1 MKIFLQ
7 GLIAAGL
14 MLWLLI
20 SSLGLIGQSFIKD
33 AVELHGSRMLGSDVV
48 FSDSSINLA
57 DKTVS
62 LHDACFP
69 AMANPSVFCAGT
81 LSLQFSENFLPDFK
95 SKSFFPPLWEIEVF
109 QIKNVAVF
117 YDVDSEGSDFR
128 SLRIRL
134 SQLSEDAMRDRL
146 NARAKD
152 VGAPLLL
159 QIKTLQ
165 VSGITVDARSQKNPG
180 RSKVFS
186 IRDIILTD
194 IGMQEE
200 GVAPAEIIDRL
211 TRSIIDAVRREADK
225 LGMLEAKKQFVDVSP
240 SRKQVVARENDHED
254 NIDPGKTIRSIG
266 TGLKKTGGK
275 MWQGAKDFFN

>member
-1 MKIFLQ
+1 VFPSYGEPFCFLCRNRI
-7 GLIAAGL
+7 L
-14 MLWLLI
+14 
-20 SSLGLIGQSFIKD
+20 
-33 AVELHGSRMLGSDVV
+33 AVFR
-48 FSDSSINLA
+48 
-57 DKTVS
+57 
-62 LHDACFP
+62 
-69 AMANPSVFCAGT
+69 
-81 LSLQFSENFLPDFK
+81 NFLPDFK
-95 SKSFFPPLWEIEVF
+95 SKSFSPPLWEIDAF

-117 YDVDSEGSDFR
+117 YDIDSEGSDFR

-194 IGMQEE
+194 IGLQEE

-211 TRSIIDAVRREADK
+211 TRSIIDAIRREADK
-225 LGMLEAKKQFVDVSP
+225 LGMLEAQKQFVDVSSFWKA
-240 SRKQVVARENDHED
+240 SRCKRKYHDD
-254 NIDPGKTIRSIG
+254 IDTGKTIRSIG

>member
-7 GLIAAGL
+7 GLVAAGL
-14 MLWLLI
+14 MLCFLI
-20 SSLGLIGQSFIKD
+20 VSLEQGGRSFIKD
-33 AVELHGSRMLGSDVV
+33 SVELHGSRMLGSDMV
-48 FSDSSINLA
+48 FSDSSISLT
-57 DKTVS
+57 DKSVS
-62 LHDACFP
+62 LYDACFP
-69 AMANPSVFCAGT
+69 AMATPSVFCAGT
-81 LSLQFSENFLPDFK
+81 ISLQFSGNFLPDFK
-95 SKSFFPPLWEIEVF
+95 SKSFSPPLWEIDVF

-117 YDVDSEGSDFR
+117 YDIDSEGSDFR

-152 VGAPLLL
+152 VVAPLLL

-165 VSGITVDARSQKNPG
+165 VSGITVDARSQKHPG

-186 IRDIILTD
+186 LRDIALTD
-194 IGMQEE
+194 IGMKEE
-200 GVAPAEIIDRL
+200 GVAPVEVVDRL
-211 TRSIIDAVRREADK
+211 TRSIVDAIRREADK
-225 LGMLEAKKQFVDVSP
+225 LGMLETQKQFVEVS
-240 SRKQVVARENDHED
+240 SSGKQAAERENNNDD
-254 NIDPGKTIRSIG
+254 IDTGKTIRSIG